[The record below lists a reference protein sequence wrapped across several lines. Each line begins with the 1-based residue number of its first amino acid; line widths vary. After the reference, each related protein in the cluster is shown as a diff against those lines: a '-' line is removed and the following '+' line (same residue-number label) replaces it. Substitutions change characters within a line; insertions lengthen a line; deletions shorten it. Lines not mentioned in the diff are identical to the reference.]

1 MKTLSATER
10 FLFGRTRASMRGV
23 AAVPGGIALLFLGHA
38 IEDAGLL
45 GAAPYIVI
53 ALVSASYI
61 LRPTVVAWVVLFA
74 VFASYGV
81 IVAGLHDNG
90 SPGEWVLFMLL
101 GLVPAALMWVARPR
115 GSSSMRSEARS
126 NMSMPYPCNSLGD
139 ELRRRKAAAADVS
152 SRLGR
157 GEGGGPLS

>member
-115 GSSSMRSEARS
+115 GSSWPEEPTEEPLIERPNNGLKPTKPAMA
-126 NMSMPYPCNSLGD
+126 
-139 ELRRRKAAAADVS
+139 LRGAGFAA
-152 SRLGR
+152 
-157 GEGGGPLS
+157 